1 MADATLA
8 KPFAETLNR
17 ASGWRRFARAFAAA
31 AAATGLAL
39 AAFVVWL
46 DPYGT
51 RAGPGRAPTPI
62 MDLNQRFMYP
72 QIVRSGRYDAALFGT
87 STIRLID
94 PAALGPLFN
103 ARFANLGLNAGTPWE
118 QVQLADLFLRNV
130 ARPKAMVFGLDRTWC
145 APDADRERVT
155 FRTFPAWLYDE
166 DRRGDVL
173 ELVNLKSLEIAARV
187 ALNRLGLMPERI
199 RADGYEVFVPP
210 DARYDLARAR
220 THLQAVLPADPPRP
234 AAPMS
239 ATERAALPMPALP
252 WLDGLLAR
260 VPPETGKILVFPPV
274 HVNAQSPPGTR
285 AAEVEAACKERIA
298 AIARR
303 RGATLVDFRRPS
315 PVTTEDSNY
324 WDPLHARVGIAA
336 RVAAALKEAQ
346 AMGAEPPDGFY
357 RVLAR
362 PEPAA
367 IAKP

>member
-8 KPFAETLNR
+8 ETLNR
-17 ASGWRRFARAFAAA
+17 APGWRRFGIAFVVA

-39 AAFVVWL
+39 AAFVVAL

-51 RAGPGRAPTPI
+51 RAGPGRRPTPI

-72 QIVRSGRYDAALFGT
+72 QIVRSGRFDAALFGT

-166 DRRGDVL
+166 RRRGNVL
-173 ELVNLKSLEIAARV
+173 ELLDLKSLEIAARV

-199 RADGYEVFVPP
+199 RQDGYEVFVPP
-210 DARYDLARAR
+210 DAKYDLVRAR
-220 THLQAVLPADPPRP
+220 THLQAVLPPQPPRP
-234 AAPMS
+234 DGGLSAA
-239 ATERAALPMPALP
+239 ERAALPMPALP
-252 WLDGLLAR
+252 WLDALLAR
-260 VPPETGKILVFPPV
+260 IPREAEKILVFPPV
-274 HVNAQSPPGTR
+274 HVNAQVQPGTR
-285 AAEVEAACKERIA
+285 EADVEAECKDRVA

-303 RGATLVDFRRPS
+303 HGATLVDFRRPS
-315 PVTTEDSNY
+315 PVTREDSNY
-324 WDPLHARVGIAA
+324 WDPLHSRVGIAA

-346 AMGAEPPDGFY
+346 ATGAEPPDGFY

-362 PEPAA
+362 PEAPA